1 MISPELL
8 AALLEFR
15 HQRNWEQFHKPKDLA
30 ISFSVEAGEL
40 LELFQWKT
48 DEEVSALIS
57 SDSKERVHDEV
68 ADLAILL
75 TYLCHDLGLDL
86 NSAVR
91 SKLQK
96 NEAKYPVQKAYGN
109 SRKYDEY

>member
-30 ISFSVEAGEL
+30 ISLSVEAGEL

-48 DEEVSALIS
+48 EEEVSALVS
-57 SDSKERVHDEV
+57 SDSKERVQDEA

-91 SKLQK
+91 SKLRK

>member
-1 MISPELL
+1 MISSDLL

-15 HQRNWEQFHKPKDLA
+15 HKRNWEQFHKPKDLA
-30 ISFSVEAGEL
+30 ISLSVEAGEL
-40 LELFQWKT
+40 L
-48 DEEVSALIS
+48 EEVSALIS
-57 SDSKERVHDEV
+57 SDYKERIQDEV

-75 TYLCHDLGLDL
+75 SYMCHDLGLDL

-91 SKLQK
+91 SKLRK

>member
-30 ISFSVEAGEL
+30 ISLSVEAGEL

-86 NSAVR
+86 NSAVQ
-91 SKLQK
+91 SKLRK

>member
-1 MISPELL
+1 MISSDLL

-15 HQRNWEQFHKPKDLA
+15 HKRNWEQFHKPKDLA
-30 ISFSVEAGEL
+30 ISLSVEAGEL

-57 SDSKERVHDEV
+57 SDYKERIQDEV

-75 TYLCHDLGLDL
+75 SYMCHDLGLDL

-91 SKLQK
+91 SKLRK